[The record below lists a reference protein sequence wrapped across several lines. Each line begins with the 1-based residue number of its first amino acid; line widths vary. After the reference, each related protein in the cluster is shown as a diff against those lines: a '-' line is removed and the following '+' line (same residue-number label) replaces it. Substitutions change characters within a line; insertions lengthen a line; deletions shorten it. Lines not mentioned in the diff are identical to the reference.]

1 MPSTLLSEGGRYVA
15 AAAVALA
22 VDFLLYAALIRLA
35 GVPYL
40 VAAPIG
46 FAAGLAIMYLVSIR
60 WVFRQRRLADARLEF
75 VIFAAIGLAGM
86 GLNQAV
92 IYLAVERATLSYELA
107 KLVSAAIVF
116 GFNFGCRKLALF
128 TRFS

>member
-1 MPSTLLSEGGRYVA
+1 MPSTLLSEGGRYLA
-15 AAAVALA
+15 AAAVALL
-22 VDFLLYAALIRLA
+22 VDFLLYAGLIRLA

-75 VIFAAIGLAGM
+75 AIFAAIGLAGM

-107 KLVSAAIVF
+107 KLASAAIVF